1 MKYKHYAPKC
11 RVVLVDAPDGDAYAA
26 YVNANGKG
34 NYGVL
39 AAEEETGQFSTG
51 SVLSLGKASDAD
63 EHARRLFALL
73 READERDLETL
84 YARLP
89 SENGID
95 LAYYNRIIRAA
106 GGEIVKL

>member
-26 YVNANGKG
+26 HVNANGKG